1 MSTALHIALC
11 SLPYSSRLEAN
22 QRAGALSL
30 FVIVSALRAYKQLR
44 VPLAWRGGTKKT
56 AAGRINKK
64 IAAENKK
71 SSYTGPLVPVH
82 GTNRYQCR
90 SLVPVCWTNR
100 DECSSLVPCKQLN
113 TSRSPLIHLSAMLP
127 STTSR
132 HSLKPL
138 VDLSCVAPPTRHDQA

>member
-71 SSYTGPLVPVH
+71 VVRRVHWYRLVAPTGNNATLWSRLVEST
-82 GTNRYQCR
+82 GTNAA
-90 SLVPVCWTNR
+90 L
-100 DECSSLVPCKQLN
+100 
-113 TSRSPLIHLSAMLP
+113 
-127 STTSR
+127 
-132 HSLKPL
+132 
-138 VDLSCVAPPTRHDQA
+138 